1 MGAFSRISAACA
13 LLASTLLLA
22 ACADP
27 PPLYVDQAWV
37 RLSANPDSPS
47 AGYFVVHGGPAPVT
61 LRGVMSDYAQRIE
74 MHESMAMGGMMTM
87 KPVDKVDIPAGQ
99 TVAFE
104 PGGKHIMLF
113 RINQNAVTQGKIPLT
128 FLFSNGDRI
137 QFDAVIQKTG
147 EPAPAAKEG
156 GSGHAGNASGAAH

>member
-1 MGAFSRISAACA
+1 MSAFSRISAACA
-13 LLASTLLLA
+13 LLAATLLLA
-22 ACADP
+22 ACAGP

-47 AGYFVVHGGPAPVT
+47 AGYFVVHGGPAPVA
-61 LRGVMSDYAQRIE
+61 LRGVMSDYAQRVE

-87 KPVDKVDIPAGQ
+87 KPVEKVDIPAGQ
-99 TVAFE
+99 TVAFA

-137 QFDAVIQKTG
+137 QFDAVVQKTG

-156 GSGHAGNASGAAH
+156 GSGHADNASGAH

>member
-1 MGAFSRISAACA
+1 MGAFNRISAACA
-13 LLASTLLLA
+13 LLTSTLLLA

-47 AGYFVVHGGPAPVT
+47 AGYFVVHGGPAPAA

-113 RINQNAVTQGKIPLT
+113 RINQDAVTQGKIPLT

-156 GSGHAGNASGAAH
+156 GSGHAGNASGAH